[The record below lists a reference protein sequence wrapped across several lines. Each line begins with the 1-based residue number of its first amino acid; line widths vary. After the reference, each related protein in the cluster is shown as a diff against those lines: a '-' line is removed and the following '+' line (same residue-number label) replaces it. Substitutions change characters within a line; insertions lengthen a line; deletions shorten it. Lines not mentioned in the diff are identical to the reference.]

1 MVSHQKR
8 NILLPLYLQP
18 NLILKNAFIV
28 RALSLIGIIIG
39 ALLLF
44 NGALLAVAQYY
55 DIQLTSE
62 DDLFALLKDEKYT
75 LAVKSIVGLNHF
87 LTFIAAPFVF
97 IFIFYKGKVIRYLQL
112 NHFPPPLLLWFP
124 LALFFLYPLMGFLT
138 FYISQL
144 ELPAFMAEMD
154 VDAMETLN
162 SLLKMDSVGDLF
174 INLFL
179 IAILPGVGEELLF
192 RGIIQKEITN
202 RWHNPH
208 LAIWVTAFIFGVFHF
223 QIVGLLPKMMIG
235 LVLGYAYYYSGSLI
249 LPMIMHAL
257 NNGFATLGYFL
268 AGNKIEEQDAVVEN
282 IPIIPVVI
290 SVLGFIMIMTFIHNQ
305 YSPANPE
312 INE

>member
-1 MVSHQKR
+1 M
-8 NILLPLYLQP
+8 LPLHSQP
-18 NLILKNAFIV
+18 NLILNTTFLV

-44 NGALLAVAQYY
+44 NGALLAVAHYY
-55 DIQLTSE
+55 NIQLTSE
-62 DDLFALLKDEKYT
+62 DDLFALLKEEKYT

-87 LTFIAAPFVF
+87 LTFIAAPLVFVF
-97 IFIFYKGKVIRYLQL
+97 VFYKNKITSYLQL
-112 NHFPPPLLLWFP
+112 DHFPPPLLLWFP

-154 VDAMETLN
+154 VDAMVTLN
-162 SLLKMDSVGDLF
+162 SLLKMDTVGDLL

-202 RWHNPH
+202 RWQNPH
-208 LAIWVTAFIFGVFHF
+208 VAIWVTAFIFGVFHF

-257 NNGFATLGYFL
+257 NNGFATLGYYF
-268 AGNKIEEQDAVVEN
+268 AGNQIEDQDALVEN
-282 IPIIPVVI
+282 VPILPVLI
-290 SVLGFIMIMTFIHNQ
+290 SVLGFLMIMIYIHKQ
-305 YSPANPE
+305 YAPVNTE
-312 INE
+312 FHE

>member
-1 MVSHQKR
+1 M
-8 NILLPLYLQP
+8 LPLHSQP
-18 NLILKNAFIV
+18 NLILNTTFLV

-44 NGALLAVAQYY
+44 NGALLAVAHYY
-55 DIQLTSE
+55 NIQLTSE

-87 LTFIAAPFVF
+87 LTFIAAPLVFVF
-97 IFIFYKGKVIRYLQL
+97 VFYKNKITSYLQL
-112 NHFPPPLLLWFP
+112 DHFPPPLLLWFP

-154 VDAMETLN
+154 VDAMVTLN
-162 SLLKMDSVGDLF
+162 SLLKMDTVGDLL

-202 RWHNPH
+202 RWQNPH
-208 LAIWVTAFIFGVFHF
+208 VAIWVTAFIFGVFHF

-257 NNGFATLGYFL
+257 NNGFATLGYYF
-268 AGNKIEEQDAVVEN
+268 AGNQIEDQDALVEN
-282 IPIIPVVI
+282 VPILPVLI
-290 SVLGFIMIMTFIHNQ
+290 SVLGFLMIMIYIHKQ
-305 YSPANPE
+305 YAPVNTE
-312 INE
+312 FHE

>member
-1 MVSHQKR
+1 M
-8 NILLPLYLQP
+8 LPLHSQP
-18 NLILKNAFIV
+18 NLILNTTFLV

-44 NGALLAVAQYY
+44 NGALLAVAHYY
-55 DIQLTSE
+55 NIQLTSE
-62 DDLFALLKDEKYT
+62 DDLFALLKEEKYT

-87 LTFIAAPFVF
+87 LTFIAAPLVFVF
-97 IFIFYKGKVIRYLQL
+97 VFYKNKITSYLQL
-112 NHFPPPLLLWFP
+112 DHFPPPLLLWFP

-162 SLLKMDSVGDLF
+162 SLLKMDTVGDLL

-202 RWHNPH
+202 RWQNPH
-208 LAIWVTAFIFGVFHF
+208 VAIWVTAFIFGVFHF

-257 NNGFATLGYFL
+257 NNGFATLGYYF
-268 AGNKIEEQDAVVEN
+268 AGNQIEDQDALVEN
-282 IPIIPVVI
+282 VPILPVLI
-290 SVLGFIMIMTFIHNQ
+290 SVLGFLMIMIYIHKQ
-305 YSPANPE
+305 YAPVNTE
-312 INE
+312 FHE

>member
-1 MVSHQKR
+1 M
-8 NILLPLYLQP
+8 LPLHSQP
-18 NLILKNAFIV
+18 NLILNTTFLV

-44 NGALLAVAQYY
+44 NGALLAVAHYY
-55 DIQLTSE
+55 NIQLTSE
-62 DDLFALLKDEKYT
+62 DDLFALLKEEKYT

-87 LTFIAAPFVF
+87 LTFIAAPLVFVF
-97 IFIFYKGKVIRYLQL
+97 VFYKNKITSYLQL
-112 NHFPPPLLLWFP
+112 NHFDPPLLLWFP

-162 SLLKMDSVGDLF
+162 SLLKMDTVGDLL

-202 RWHNPH
+202 RWQNPH
-208 LAIWVTAFIFGVFHF
+208 VAIWVTAFIFGVFHF

-257 NNGFATLGYFL
+257 NNGFATLGYYF
-268 AGNKIEEQDAVVEN
+268 AGNQIEDQDALVEN
-282 IPIIPVVI
+282 VPILPVLI
-290 SVLGFIMIMTFIHNQ
+290 SVLGFLMIMIYIHKQ
-305 YSPANPE
+305 YAPVNTE
-312 INE
+312 FHE

>member
-1 MVSHQKR
+1 M
-8 NILLPLYLQP
+8 LPLHSQP
-18 NLILKNAFIV
+18 NLILNTTFLV

-44 NGALLAVAQYY
+44 NGALLAVAHYY
-55 DIQLTSE
+55 NIQLTSE
-62 DDLFALLKDEKYT
+62 DDLFALLKEEKYT

-87 LTFIAAPFVF
+87 LTFIAAPLVFVF
-97 IFIFYKGKVIRYLQL
+97 VFYKNKITSYLQL
-112 NHFPPPLLLWFP
+112 DHFPPPLLLWFP

-162 SLLKMDSVGDLF
+162 SLLKMDTIGDLL

-202 RWHNPH
+202 RWQNPH

-257 NNGFATLGYFL
+257 NNGFATLGYYF
-268 AGNKIEEQDAVVEN
+268 AGNQIEEQDALVEN
-282 IPIIPVVI
+282 VPILPVII
-290 SVLGFIMIMTFIHNQ
+290 SVLGFLMIMTYIHKQ
-305 YSPANPE
+305 YAPVNPE
-312 INE
+312 FHE

>member
-1 MVSHQKR
+1 MHS
-8 NILLPLYLQP
+8 QP
-18 NLILKNAFIV
+18 NLILNTTFLV

-44 NGALLAVAQYY
+44 NGALLAVAHYY
-55 DIQLTSE
+55 NIQLTSE
-62 DDLFALLKDEKYT
+62 DDLFALLKEEKYT

-87 LTFIAAPFVF
+87 LTFIAAPLVFVF
-97 IFIFYKGKVIRYLQL
+97 VFYKNKITSYLQL
-112 NHFPPPLLLWFP
+112 DHFPPPLLLWFP

-154 VDAMETLN
+154 VDAMVTLN
-162 SLLKMDSVGDLF
+162 SLLKMDTVGDLL

-202 RWHNPH
+202 RWQNPH
-208 LAIWVTAFIFGVFHF
+208 VAIWVTAFIFGVFHF

-257 NNGFATLGYFL
+257 NNGFATLGYYF
-268 AGNKIEEQDAVVEN
+268 AGNQIEDQDALVEN
-282 IPIIPVVI
+282 VPILPVLI
-290 SVLGFIMIMTFIHNQ
+290 SVLGFLMIMIYIHKQ
-305 YSPANPE
+305 YAPVNTE
-312 INE
+312 FHE